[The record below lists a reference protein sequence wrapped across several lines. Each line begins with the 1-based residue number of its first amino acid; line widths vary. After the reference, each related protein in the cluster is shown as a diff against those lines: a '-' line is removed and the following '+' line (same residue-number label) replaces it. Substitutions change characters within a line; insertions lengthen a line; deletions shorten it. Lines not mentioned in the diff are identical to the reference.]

1 MAETRAETSLLIAFL
16 DLTRFFAQSQR
27 TGDAEIA
34 ETLDAFYEHVA
45 SAVGDA
51 GGTVV
56 KFLGDAAL
64 VVFPADAV
72 DRGVETLLDLKD
84 SVDDLLAER
93 GWECR
98 LAVKAHFGSVV
109 AGPYGGAGAKR
120 YDVLGKAVNVTAGLE
135 GTGVTL
141 SVEAFRRLGPE
152 LRASFKKHT
161 PPITYIRLLDRRA
174 RAGRG

>member
-1 MAETRAETSLLIAFL
+1 MSQTRIETPLLIAFL

-45 SAVGDA
+45 TAVGGA

-56 KFLGDAAL
+56 KYIGDAAL
-64 VVFPADAV
+64 VVFPEAGV
-72 DRGVETLLDLKD
+72 DRGVEALLDLKD
-84 SVDDLLAER
+84 SVDDLMARR

-98 LAVKAHFGSVV
+98 LTIKAHFGPVV
-109 AGPYGGAGAKR
+109 AGPYGAAGAKR
-120 YDVLGKAVNVTAGLE
+120 YDVLGRAVNITAGLE
-135 GTGVTL
+135 GSGVTL
-141 SVEAFRRLGPE
+141 SVEAFRQLSPE

-161 PPITYIRLLDRRA
+161 PPITYIRLQDVRV
-174 RAGRG
+174 RG

>member
-1 MAETRAETSLLIAFL
+1 MADVRTETPLLIAFL

-27 TGDAEIA
+27 TDDAALA

-45 SAVGDA
+45 SAVEAA

-56 KFLGDAAL
+56 KFIGDAAL
-64 VVFPADAV
+64 VVFPETGV
-72 DRGVETLLDLKD
+72 DRGVEALLDLKD
-84 SVDDLLAER
+84 SVDGFMTER
-93 GWECR
+93 GWDCR
-98 LAVKAHFGSVV
+98 LTVKAHFGSVV
-109 AGPYGGAGAKR
+109 AGAYGAAGAKR
-120 YDVLGKAVNVTAGLE
+120 YDVLGRAVNVTAGLE

-161 PPITYIRLLDRRA
+161 PPITYIRLQDPRA
-174 RAGRG
+174 RTRA